1 LNPPL
6 LVYDCAARWV
16 ILSDTQGGDIVLEL
30 TKETDSPC
38 SLGMPQK
45 IAALL
50 AYLLAWV
57 GGLIFYFGEKDN
69 RFVRFCAMQ
78 SLMVNAA
85 LITAT
90 VLLTIL
96 SRIDAIGVVFFVLNV
111 LVTVAAVAAMVFL
124 GVQGYRGYSVR
135 LPFVGELAEQW
146 SAID

>member
-1 LNPPL
+1 M
-6 LVYDCAARWV
+6 
-16 ILSDTQGGDIVLEL
+16 LEL
-30 TKETDSPC
+30 VKQPDSPC
-38 SLGMPQK
+38 SLGMPQR

-69 RFVRFCAMQ
+69 KFVRFCAMQ
-78 SLMVNAA
+78 SLMINAV
-85 LITAT
+85 LITAM

-96 SRIDAIGVVFFVLNV
+96 SRVDTIGVVFFVLNI
-111 LVTVAAVAAMVFL
+111 LVSVAVVGALVFL
-124 GVQGYRGYSVR
+124 GVQGYRGYSVK